1 MQKKILL
8 AVDDS
13 RHSRNAIHYAVKV
26 SSLAKNLHYV
36 LFHVQPSIS
45 LFLQDEAQKSLKART
60 ELDKVLKKN
69 NEAAQKL
76 LVDYRNEMVRM
87 GINPD
92 QIEIITQTRNLG
104 LAKDIIEFAQKRRYD
119 TIMVGRRSLSRLQEM
134 FMGSVTS
141 NILEHSQV
149 LPVWLV
155 DGEVTNTDVMVAIDG
170 SEASLRVIDHVSF
183 MFSKNTDIRLTLL
196 HVTSKARDYCEISLD
211 EEPSAELE
219 EIVAR
224 GDKACID
231 QFYSHAIGKFRDS
244 GISEDQL
251 EMKTIKGGLNTGKA
265 ILDEARKGNFGTL
278 VFGRRGANKSFFM
291 GSVSRYIINR
301 ASNAVLWIVN

>member
-13 RHSRNAIHYAVKV
+13 RHSRNAVHYAVQV

-36 LFHVQPSIS
+36 LFHVQPMIS
-45 LFLQDEAQKSLKART
+45 LFLQDEAQKSLQAKT
-60 ELDKVLKKN
+60 ELDRVLKKN
-69 NEAAQKL
+69 NEVAQKL
-76 LVDYRNEMVRM
+76 LVDYRNQMVQM
-87 GINPD
+87 GVDPD
-92 QIEIITQTRNLG
+92 QIEIITQTRNL
-104 LAKDIIEFAQKRRYD
+104 
-119 TIMVGRRSLSRLQEM
+119 TILVGRRSLSRLQEM
-134 FMGSVTS
+134 FMGSVTA

-155 DGEVTNTDVMVAIDG
+155 DGEVTATDVMVAIDG
-170 SEASLRVIDHVSF
+170 SEASLRAIDHVSF
-183 MFSKNTDIRLTLL
+183 MFSNNPDIRLTLL
-196 HVTSKARDYCEISLD
+196 HVASKARDYCEIGPD
-211 EEPSAELE
+211 EQPSAELE

-231 QFYSHAIGKFRDS
+231 QFYAHAIGKFAAS
-244 GISEDQL
+244 GISENQV
-251 EMKTIKGGLNTGKA
+251 EMKTIKGGRNTGKA
-265 ILDEARKGNFGTL
+265 ILEEARKGNFETL
-278 VFGRRGANKSFFM
+278 VL

>member
-1 MQKKILL
+1 MQKKILVAL
-8 AVDDS
+8 DDS
-13 RHSRNAIHYAVKV
+13 RHSRNAVNYAVQV
-26 SSLAKNLHYV
+26 SASAKNLHYV

-69 NEAAQKL
+69 NEVAQKL
-76 LVDYRNEMVRM
+76 LVDYRNEMVRI
-87 GINPD
+87 GIDPD
-92 QIEIITQTRNLG
+92 RIEIVTQTRKLG

-119 TIMVGRRSLSRLQEM
+119 AILVGRRSLTRLQEM

-170 SEASLRVIDHVSF
+170 SEASLRAIDHVSF
-183 MFSKNTDIRLTLL
+183 MFSNNTDIRLTLL
-196 HVTSKARDYCEISLD
+196 HVTSKARDYCEIGPD
-211 EEPSAELE
+211 EQPSAELE

-231 QFYSHAIGKFRDS
+231 RFYAHAIGRIKAG

-265 ILDEARKGNFGTL
+265 ILEEARKGKFGTL
-278 VFGRRGANKSFFM
+278 VIGRRGTNKAFFM

-301 ASNAVLWIVN
+301 ISNAVLWIVN

>member
-13 RHSRNAIHYAVKV
+13 RHSRNAVHYAVQV

-36 LFHVQPSIS
+36 LFHVQPMIS
-45 LFLQDEAQKSLKART
+45 LFLQDEAQKSLKAKT
-60 ELDKVLKKN
+60 ELEKVLKKN
-69 NEAAQKL
+69 NEVAQKL
-76 LVDYRNEMVRM
+76 LVDYRNEMVQM
-87 GINPD
+87 GVDPD

-119 TIMVGRRSLSRLQEM
+119 TILVGRRSLSRLQEM
-134 FMGSVTS
+134 FMGSVTA

-155 DGEVTNTDVMVAIDG
+155 DGEVTATDVMVAIDG
-170 SEASLRVIDHVSF
+170 SEASLRAIDHVSF
-183 MFSKNTDIRLTLL
+183 MFSNNPDIRLTLL
-196 HVTSKARDYCEISLD
+196 HVASKARDYCEIGPD
-211 EEPSAELE
+211 EQPSAELE

-231 QFYSHAIGKFRDS
+231 QFYAHAIGKFAAN
-244 GISEDQL
+244 GISENQV
-251 EMKTIKGGLNTGKA
+251 EMKTIKGGRNTGKA
-265 ILDEARKGNFGTL
+265 ILEEARKGNFGTL
-278 VFGRRGANKSFFM
+278 VFGRRGANKAFFM